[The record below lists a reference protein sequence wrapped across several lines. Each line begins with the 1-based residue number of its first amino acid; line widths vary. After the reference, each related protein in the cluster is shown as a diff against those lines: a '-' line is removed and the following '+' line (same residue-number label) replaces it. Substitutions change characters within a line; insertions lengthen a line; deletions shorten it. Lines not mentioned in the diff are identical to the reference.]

1 MAQVQ
6 ILVIGTGSDN
16 RTATMARLVG
26 ELTAIEESTAIV
38 VVDGEDVRVPVHLV
52 WGLDR
57 SDILESAIV
66 QLSNEV
72 LDDRACLYAAVGE
85 VVERSEP
92 VDYNLI
98 DTEYV
103 VPGEDFD
110 RMRDAWGR
118 VRDTPGEAA

>member
-26 ELTAIEESTAIV
+26 ELVGIDTDTAIV
-38 VVDGEDVRVPVHLV
+38 MVDGEEVRGPVHLV
-52 WGLDR
+52 RALDR
-57 SDILESAIV
+57 PDILKSAIA

-92 VDYNLI
+92 VDYNLR